1 MISIITIKN
10 EIYRSTLD
18 TYYRLGGPYIEY
30 IEMIY
35 YTENISL
42 RVEASPDLTEVLEAK
57 ASHPG
62 ERGGG
67 IHITSHVPR
76 SPEYFRYIEG
86 CEHVLSVKS
95 NSIPDPPT
103 IGTIPVEHIPI
114 LKEAIQLL
122 TSEPVEGYENLQEK
136 LIETA
141 LTL

>member
-10 EIYRSTLD
+10 EIYQSALD
-18 TYYRLGGPYIEY
+18 TYYRLDGPY

-35 YTENISL
+35 LTEEISL
-42 RVEASPDLTEVLEAK
+42 RVGASTDLTEVLEAE

-62 ERGGG
+62 EKGGG
-67 IHITSHVPR
+67 IQLTSCGSRNPV
-76 SPEYFRYIEG
+76 YFRFGKGYG
-86 CEHVLSVKS
+86 HVLFVKS

-103 IGTIPVEHIPI
+103 IGTIPVEHIPT
-114 LKEAIQLL
+114 LRKAIQLL